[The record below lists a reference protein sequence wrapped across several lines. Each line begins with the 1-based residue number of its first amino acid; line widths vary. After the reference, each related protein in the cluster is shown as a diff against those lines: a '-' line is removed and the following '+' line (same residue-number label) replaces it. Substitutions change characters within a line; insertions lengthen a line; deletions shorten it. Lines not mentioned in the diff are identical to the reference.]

1 MCSVIFAGCA
11 SVSAGNSAAGP
22 TASIVSVVPAEIDFK
37 SVVVGQKN
45 SQTLRITNN
54 GTKNVDLS
62 SLHVTGSSFSLLSA
76 KAPVVLAPGKT
87 LNVNVVFAPANEA
100 QENGAVTIA
109 SPELRAPIKIP
120 LAGSGEKPVRALQSS
135 PSNINFG
142 THTVNSSA
150 FQTVTLT
157 NTGNVALTVN
167 SVAISG
173 PGYAITGLSPGV
185 SLSPQ
190 QRLEFQVWFHPSVV
204 GNSTATLTANI
215 PSLSSPLR
223 LVVSGSATN
232 TSVTSPSSSSTHSV
246 TLDWNAS
253 SSSVAGYH
261 IYRGGQSGGPYG
273 RIDNSI
279 VYSLDYRDTTVQ
291 SGSHYFYVVTAQ
303 GTDGVESPFSNEVT
317 ADIPNP

>member
-1 MCSVIFAGCA
+1 MCSVFFAGCA
-11 SVSAGNSAAGP
+11 SVQAGNSAAGP
-22 TASIVSVVPAEIDFK
+22 TPSVVSVVPAEINFK

-54 GTKNVDLS
+54 DTKNVYLS
-62 SLHVTGSSFSLLSA
+62 SLHVSGSNFSLLSA

-87 LNVNVVFAPANEA
+87 LNMNVVFAPANEA
-100 QENGAVTIA
+100 EEIGAMTIA

-120 LAGSGEKPVRALQSS
+120 LAGSGEKPVRALQAS
-135 PSNINFG
+135 PSIINFG
-142 THTVNSSA
+142 THAVNSSA

-157 NTGNVALTVN
+157 NTGNVTLTVN
-167 SVAISG
+167 SVTISG
-173 PGYAITGLSPGV
+173 PGYAVTGLSPGV

-190 QRLEFQVWFHPSVV
+190 QRLEFQVWFHPTVT
-204 GNSTATLTANI
+204 GNSAATLAANI
-215 PSLSSPLR
+215 PSLSSPLK
-223 LVVSGSATN
+223 LAVSGSATSA
-232 TSVTSPSSSSTHSV
+232 SVASPPPSSIHSV
-246 TLDWNAS
+246 TLDWNPS

-273 RIDNSI
+273 RINNSI
-279 VYSLDYRDTTVQ
+279 VNSLDYRDANVQ

-303 GTDGVESPFSNEVT
+303 STDGVESPFSNEVS